1 MIVPRIDEPCRDD
14 SLRFPPVLTTTS
26 LSPAAL
32 RPRQDVVRST
42 GRDETKHII
51 NTKNCR
57 VSVRANLVRGRTKF
71 NYQASVE
78 PCWMIQHHSANSS
91 HFSLVCADRSFI
103 SLYFFFFLCV
113 AFLCGAHLLEVIKLW
128 IIVKKCS
135 HGVWS
140 VPAGTW
146 SLRDGL
152 DANMNAKRNDL
163 SVTASSV
170 LSTYICMTEHVIS
183 QINALAIIFA

>member
-1 MIVPRIDEPCRDD
+1 MSTATHNVNTRRACGSRHFRPTITPRVRKPCRDD
-14 SLRFPPVLTTTS
+14 SLQFPPVLTTTS
-26 LSPAAL
+26 LSAAAL

-78 PCWMIQHHSANSS
+78 PCWMIQNHSANSS

-103 SLYFFFFLCV
+103 SLYFFFFRCV
-113 AFLCGAHLLEVIKLW
+113 VCLCGAHILEVIKLW
-128 IIVKKCS
+128 IIVKKWS
-135 HGVWS
+135 HGVL
-140 VPAGTW
+140 G
-146 SLRDGL
+146 
-152 DANMNAKRNDL
+152 
-163 SVTASSV
+163 V
-170 LSTYICMTEHVIS
+170 LVFLLPELGACEIGSMQKY
-183 QINALAIIFA
+183 